1 MTYIIKR
8 KLRGLLGDD
17 VDNSDMTSFIQH
29 IQTSTTGVTQTLP
42 SLMDS
47 LTVNHLVV
55 NKTMRIPFGTKKYP
69 GA

>member
-8 KLRGLLGDD
+8 KFRGLLGDD
-17 VDNSDMTSFIQH
+17 VDNSQMASFIQH
-29 IQTSTTGVTQTLP
+29 VQDSGAGLTVTLP

-55 NKTMRIPFGTKKYP
+55 KRTLKIPALTDGYR
-69 GA
+69 